1 MLCSAQQ
8 KIKIAQKAFG
18 HAALGASWL
27 CMENYG
33 RKTI

>member
-8 KIKIAQKAFG
+8 KIKLAQKAFG

-27 CMENYG
+27 YMENCG
-33 RKTI
+33 QKIT